1 MLHAIYKGNYTF
13 YVSTEDMRFDSSV
26 PTTQLRY
33 LFQFTNDMD
42 GRVAYA
48 YGQNQ
53 VVHNRYTKVTFS
65 HNTTEDVFLGRVNFV
80 PNGYWKYKV
89 YEVSADASL
98 ASISCANAPASVDSS
113 GEGILASWKIV
124 KMPDTLI
131 SSGNFTGNEDTED
144 TLINQ
149 HSIADLD
156 AGTYVIRFYD
166 SCGALVSYSSA
177 APNSSVGEF
186 IINEVVT
193 QSSGAYDEGRWMFP
207 TSLIRTPTG
216 INFQMHSHAPVGYT
230 YSSTQA
236 GVPGT
241 ITTTITSQPQITT
254 HTFTQ
259 TDPPSSANNLIEYEM
274 LDSLGNAVMLNP
286 SGTEIIVNIRPAENP
301 FLYYGVSITMMNTD
315 VSITAAGVVK
325 EKGIATFNMIY
336 GASAESLA
344 SGYWVLQGL
353 VEEGKLYIEEPAG
366 EEQVQYTQ
374 NNPASGTNYIYYG
387 Q

>member
-13 YVSTEDMRFDSSV
+13 YISTEDMRFDSSV

-42 GRVAYA
+42 GRVVYA

-113 GEGILASWKIV
+113 GDGILGSWKIV
-124 KMPDTLI
+124 KAPDTVI
-131 SSGNFTGNEDTED
+131 ESGNFTGNNNVYQD
-144 TLINQ
+144 TLT
-149 HSIADLD
+149 DLD
-156 AGTYVIRFYD
+156 AGSYYIRFYD
-166 SCGALVSYSSA
+166 SCGDLVAYSSA
-177 APNSSVGEF
+177 APQSLVGGFE
-186 IINEVVT
+186 IYEVVT
-193 QSSGAYDEGRWMFP
+193 QSSGVYDEGRWMFP
-207 TSLIRTPTG
+207 TNLVRTATG
-216 INFQMHSHAPVGYT
+216 ITFDMVSYAPIGYKY
-230 YSSTQA
+230 YSEQI
-236 GVPGT
+236 GVPGS
-241 ITTTITSQPQITT
+241 IVTTITSQPQTT
-254 HTFTQ
+254 SHTFVQ
-259 TDPPSSANNLIEYEM
+259 TNPPSSLNNLIEYEM
-274 LDSLGNAVMLNP
+274 TDSLGNSVMLMP
-286 SGTEIIVNIRPAENP
+286 DGTTEVIVNIRPAENP
-301 FLYYGVSITMMNTD
+301 FLYYGDSVWMMNTD

-325 EKGIATFNMIY
+325 EKGSATFNMIY
-336 GASAESLA
+336 GASGEALT

-374 NNPASGTNYIYYG
+374 HPEPSGTNYIYYG